1 MADIQNIL
9 WPTDFSENAASALP
23 FVNSLSEKYGAA
35 VHILYVLK
43 EYVEFGA
50 AYGDTDPEV
59 DYERMRNWERQTA
72 ERRLDEICGKFLSSC
87 PLFFRHIA
95 VGDPAKKILDFLEKQ
110 DIDMVVMASR
120 GRESHFDFGSVAERV
135 LKCTTVP
142 VLMVPAHRRESSA

>member
-1 MADIQNIL
+1 MAEIKNIL

-23 FVNSLSEKYGAA
+23 FVTSLSEKYGAA

-50 AYGDTDPEV
+50 AYGDTDPQA
-59 DYERMRNWERQTA
+59 DFERMRQWEKETA
-72 ERRLDEICGKFLSSC
+72 EKRLDEICENFLSAC
-87 PLFFRHIA
+87 PLYFRHTA
-95 VGDPAKKILDFLEKQ
+95 VGDPAQKILEFMEKQ
-110 DIDMVVMASR
+110 DIDVVVMANQ

-142 VLMVPAHRRESSA
+142 VLMVPAHRRKA

>member
-1 MADIQNIL
+1 MAEIKNIL

-23 FVNSLSEKYGAA
+23 FVTSLSEKYGAG

-50 AYGDTDPEV
+50 AYGDTDPQA
-59 DYERMRNWERQTA
+59 DFERMRQWEKDTA
-72 ERRLDEICGKFLSSC
+72 EKRLDEICNNFLSSC
-87 PLFFRHIA
+87 PLYFRHTA
-95 VGDPAKKILDFLEKQ
+95 VGDPAKKILEFMENQ
-110 DIDMVVMASR
+110 DIDVVVMASQ

-142 VLMVPAHRRESSA
+142 VFMVPAHRRES